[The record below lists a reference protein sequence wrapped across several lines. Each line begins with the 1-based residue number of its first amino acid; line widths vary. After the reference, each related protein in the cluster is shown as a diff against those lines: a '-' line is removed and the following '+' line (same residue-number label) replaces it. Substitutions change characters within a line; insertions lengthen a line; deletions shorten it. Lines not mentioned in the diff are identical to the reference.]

1 MPKSNAAPGAL
12 LRAAYKDLG
21 LAEGKLLSAT
31 DSPRGRS
38 SQDWVDKGEWLVL
51 AWDVGAEKVFFVENN
66 PVIVFAQHISS
77 DRDAQRQLFQ
87 RIWNMARPPLLFLAV
102 PGELAVYDLSIGPA
116 RDSTEWAQTLGRRRL
131 AVARTIGQVA
141 KKLQAFSRERIETGR
156 LFEEKRFG
164 EDGRADK
171 ALIADLRTVRRVL
184 IDKGLAPQ
192 HAHAVIGRS
201 IFIRYLEDRHVLE
214 PEYFRKVARGNPRWQ
229 EILDR
234 PSQTPDAD
242 PELAKRLYLRVLDSH
257 EFTYALFDQL
267 AKDFNGDM
275 FPESKDERR
284 AVAAD
289 PDYLRRVQGFLRGD
303 PDPKNPQLFFFAYK
317 FDVIPIELISSIY
330 EEFYGA
336 KKSDEGDRST
346 HYTPPALVDYLLS
359 QILTPDR
366 LSKRPRILD
375 PAVGSGI
382 FLVEAFRRLVRYRV
396 HAQGGRRLSARQ
408 LRKILRDQLAGI
420 DIDGEAVRVAAF
432 SLYLAL
438 LHYQEPRDILAH
450 ITQGWP
456 LPNLKYERRT
466 TRDTQQHFDI
476 LIEANTF
483 DVKSAIAESDEAA
496 RHRFSAGWADIVI
509 GNPPWGSPG
518 RGKEERAPRE
528 ALDVALHWCGKERP
542 VGDREW
548 SQAFIHKAVDLLRD
562 GGHAGLLVS
571 TGVFFKSH
579 RKSRDF
585 RTKWL
590 TSVQLSRV
598 VNFAHVR
605 DIFFRGKNR
614 ASGAQSP
621 FAAVV
626 FQKGKP
632 PNDRHVFE
640 YWSAKK
646 TAMVQGMQSVVLSQP
661 DLRALSQ
668 AKLAADDRLW
678 KVYWWGGHR
687 DEALIRALDLETALE
702 DSTVRGARLAH
713 RVGHGYIGKGDKK
726 PCKELQKYLELPSQS
741 FCRYGPLPTNR
752 LGDPPKVVHR
762 KGMLQL
768 YEGLRVLVQRGIGQ
782 KGKTKGRIVARLGT
796 EPFCFRNSIH
806 GVRLPDGA
814 DPEAKV
820 LLGIFWSSLARYYF
834 WLTAGSWLWHNEIHL
849 EHVRRMP
856 IRLPAEPRLRQR
868 IVSIV
873 DRLRKNRPAG
883 QMLDLYDPSP
893 NDLSQKQIASLE
905 RQLDEAVFDLYEL
918 TDSERALVRDM
929 CGVGLDL
936 FYRGADSEAL
946 RPIVGVQPATRTGTA
961 ADLDRPGRTVPT
973 RALRPYLTTFL
984 DCWNRELDQ
993 VDGEFVWRIICPAK
1007 SFPMLAVLFTTAYS
1021 NQPVPDLAASDDA
1034 QWASLLTR
1042 LGRSRLIPLGTE
1054 RIYIDGLVRVVTDTE
1069 IIIIKRNERRLW
1081 TASMAYEDAEA
1092 TLLQAIHL
1100 QRAKRP

>member
-21 LAEGKLLSAT
+21 LADGKLLPAT

-38 SQDWVDKGEWLVL
+38 SQDWVDKGEWLTL
-51 AWDVGAEKVFFVENN
+51 AGEVGADRVFFVENN
-66 PVIVFAQHISS
+66 PVIVFAQQVTS
-77 DRDAQRQLFQ
+77 DRDAQRELFQ

-131 AVARTIGQVA
+131 AVARTVA
-141 KKLQAFSRERIETGR
+141 EVASKLQAFSRERIETGR

-164 EDGRADK
+164 EDRRADK

-192 HAHAVIGRS
+192 HAHALIGRS
-201 IFIRYLEDRHVLE
+201 IFIRYLEDRHVLK
-214 PEYFRKVARGNPRWQ
+214 PAYFRKVARGNPKWQ
-229 EILDR
+229 EILHSAPR
-234 PSQTPDAD
+234 TSDAD
-242 PELAKRLYLRVLDSH
+242 PELAQRLYLRVLDSH

-275 FPESKDERR
+275 FPESKDERQ

-289 PDYLRRVQGFLRGD
+289 PEYLRRVQGFLRGD
-303 PDPKNPQLFFFAYK
+303 PDPGKPQLFFFAYK

-359 QILTPDR
+359 QILTADR

-438 LHYQEPRDILAH
+438 LHYQERRDILAH
-450 ITQGWP
+450 IKQGRA
-456 LPNLKYERRT
+456 LPNLKYERQT
-466 TRDTQQHFDI
+466 TRDAQQRFDI
-476 LIEANTF
+476 LLEANTF
-483 DVKSAIAESDEAA
+483 DVESAIAESDEAA
-496 RHRFSAGWADIVI
+496 RRRFSAGWADIVV

-518 RGKEERAPRE
+518 RGEKERDARE
-528 ALDVALHWCGKERP
+528 ALDVALEWCGEDRP

-548 SQAFIHKAVDLLRD
+548 SQAFIHKAIDLLRD
-562 GGHAGLLVS
+562 AGHAGLLVS

-579 RKSRDF
+579 PRSRAF

-590 TSVQLSRV
+590 TSVELTRV

-605 DIFFRGKNR
+605 DIFFQGESR

-632 PNDRHVFE
+632 PNDGHVFE

-687 DEALIRALDLETALE
+687 DEALISALDLETPLEEMTVDRTQLADCFGQGFKEGGPGKLSKAL
-702 DSTVRGARLAH
+702 
-713 RVGHGYIGKGDKK
+713 KK
-726 PCKELQKYLELPSQS
+726 YSELPVKS
-741 FCRYGPLPTNR
+741 FYRYGPLPTDK
-752 LGDPPKVVHR
+752 LQSPPAKVHYE
-762 KGMLQL
+762 GNLNL
-768 YEGLRVLVQRGIGQ
+768 YEGLRLLVRRGIHE
-782 KGKTKGRIVARLGT
+782 KDTPKGRIVARLAT
-796 EPFCFRNSIH
+796 KPFCFRNSIH
-806 GVRLPDGA
+806 GLRLPDGA

-856 IRLPAEPRLRQR
+856 IRFPAEPRHRQR

-873 DRLRKNRPAG
+873 DRLQRNRPAG
-883 QMLDLYDPSP
+883 QMLHLYDPSP
-893 NDLSQKQIASLE
+893 NDLSQKEIASLE
-905 RQLDEAVFDLYEL
+905 RRLDDAVFDLYEL
-918 TDSERALVRDM
+918 TDPERALVRDM
-929 CGVGLDL
+929 CGIGLDL

-961 ADLDRPGRTVPT
+961 ADLDRPRRTVPT
-973 RALRPYLTTFL
+973 KAIRPYLTTFL

-993 VDGEFVWRIICPAK
+993 VDGEFVWRIICPGK

-1021 NQPVPDLAASDDA
+1021 NQPVSDLAASDNA
-1034 QWASLLTR
+1034 QWASLLAG
-1042 LGRSRLIPLGTE
+1042 LADSGLVPLAPE
-1054 RIYIDGLVRVVTDTE
+1054 RIYVDGLVRVVTDTE

-1081 TASMAYEDAEA
+1081 TASMAHEDAEA